1 MVGVSVDASEAN
13 FPRMQIAGSKILV
26 TAGARRL
33 GAHVAIGLAERGAD
47 VAITY
52 YSSEAHALETVA
64 AIEAHGRRGLAAFA
78 DLSRPAEAIAAVH
91 EAHEGLGGLDA
102 VVHAASGGFVPTP
115 FGDVTPEQFEEAI
128 GATLRGGFFIS
139 QAAAKLLPPGGAIVL
154 IGDIAGIAGWPAF
167 LAHSCAKGAL
177 RTLVRGLG
185 RTLGL
190 QGIRVSLIHPG
201 AVLLPDGMT
210 GEDEGR
216 FAARVPLG
224 HVGSPDDILGGIAF
238 LLEASYV
245 TGTELVV
252 DGGRLV
258 SG

>member
-1 MVGVSVDASEAN
+1 ME
-13 FPRMQIAGSKILV
+13 IAGSRILV

-33 GAHVAIGLAERGAD
+33 GAHLAIGLAERGAD
-47 VAITY
+47 IAITY
-52 YSSEAHALETVA
+52 YSSEAHAIETAA
-64 AIEAHGRRGLAAFA
+64 AIEAHGRRSLATFA
-78 DLSRPAEAIAAVH
+78 DLSKPAEAIAAVQA
-91 EAHEGLGGLDA
+91 AHDAFDGLDA
-102 VVHAASGGFVPTP
+102 VIHAASGGFVPTP
-115 FGDVTPEQFEEAI
+115 FGDVTPEQFDEAI
-128 GATLRGGFFIS
+128 GATLRGGFFVCQS
-139 QAAAKLLPPGGAIVL
+139 AAKLLPSGGAIIL

-201 AVLLPDGMT
+201 AVLLPDEMT
-210 GEDEGR
+210 AEDDSR

-224 HVGSPDDILGGIAF
+224 HVGSPDDILGAVAY
-238 LLEASYV
+238 LLEAPYV